1 MMTNE
6 WRARRWVGIALATIV
21 GVAAC
26 GRGDAG
32 EPQGGPGAGM
42 AMGGGPVAVEVAT
55 VERGSITRSVSVSGV
70 VEPLRTIGVNS
81 QLTGAVL
88 ELQVEEG
95 DPVREGQLLARLDGR
110 ELEAQLAA
118 AEAAFEVARSS
129 LERAERL
136 RERQVITV
144 PEYEAE
150 RTAFAAA
157 QAQLD
162 QLRTR
167 VGFTRVTSPLA
178 GVVLEK
184 TIEAGDVVGTNARLF
199 QIADIST
206 LVVRVGVSELDV
218 VHVGV
223 GERAEV
229 RVDALGERVFEGR
242 VRRIFPSADP
252 ATRLVPVEVALDRSA
267 SEVIR
272 PGFLARVVF
281 SLDERPDALLVP
293 GSAILTG
300 AASDAVFVVEGG
312 VATRRSVERGM
323 TTQGRVEILAGLSEG
338 EAVVIVGANNLR
350 DGAEV
355 RVVAGGGAVPAPQGG
370 SAAGEGGA

>member
-1 MMTNE
+1 MSKNE
-6 WRARRWVGIALATIV
+6 YRARRRPLRALVVVLAS
-21 GVAAC
+21 GALAC

-32 EPQGGPGAGM
+32 EPQGGMGAGM
-42 AMGGGPVAVEVAT
+42 AMGGGPVAVEVAA
-55 VERGSITRSVSVSGV
+55 VERGAITRSVAVSGV
-70 VEPLRTIGVNS
+70 VEPLRLVGVNS
-81 QLTGAVL
+81 QLSGAVL
-88 ELQVEEG
+88 ELHVEEG
-95 DPVREGQLLARLDGR
+95 DAVRAGDLLARLDGR

-118 AEAAFEVARSS
+118 AEAAFQVAESS

-167 VGFTRVTSPLA
+167 VGFTRVTAPLS

-199 QIADIST
+199 ELADIST

-218 VHVGV
+218 VHIAVGD
-223 GERAEV
+223 RAEV
-229 RVDALGERVFEGR
+229 RVDALGARLFDGR
-242 VRRIFPSADP
+242 VRRIFPAANP
-252 ATRLVPVEVALDRSA
+252 ETRLVPVEVALDRAA
-267 SEVIR
+267 SEVVR
-272 PGFLARVVF
+272 PGFLARVGF
-281 SLDERPDALLVP
+281 SLDARPDVLLVP
-293 GSAILTG
+293 ASAILTG
-300 AASDAVFVVEGG
+300 SASDAVFVVENGI
-312 VATRRSVERGM
+312 ATRRSVERGL
-323 TTQGRVEILAGLSEG
+323 TSQGRVEVLQGLSEG
-338 EAVVIVGANNLR
+338 ERVVVVGGNNLR

-355 RVVAGGGAVPAPQGG
+355 RVVAE
-370 SAAGEGGA
+370 EGGA